1 MQAGPSEDLP
11 YMGSWGDTGEE
22 IIASPPGESRYT
34 MQGDEMAAVMLSNP
48 KDRRIRELENEIRQL
63 RNNN

>member
-1 MQAGPSEDLP
+1 
-11 YMGSWGDTGEE
+11 MGSWGDTGEE

-34 MQGDEMAAVMLSNP
+34 MQGDEMTAVMLSNP

-63 RNNN
+63 RNKN